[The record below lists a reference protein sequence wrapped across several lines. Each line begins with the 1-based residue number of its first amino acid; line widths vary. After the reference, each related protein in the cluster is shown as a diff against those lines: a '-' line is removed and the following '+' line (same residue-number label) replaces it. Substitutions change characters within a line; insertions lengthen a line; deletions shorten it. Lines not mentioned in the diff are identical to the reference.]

1 MGDAHIAFCRAGTY
15 VWRDASEGA
24 FCVKINSNGSRVC
37 AATSHARTE
46 QGRTGM
52 KDMAKRVASSGALAH
67 VMAMA
72 AMLVIASCI
81 FYIR

>member
-1 MGDAHIAFCRAGTY
+1 
-15 VWRDASEGA
+15 
-24 FCVKINSNGSRVC
+24 
-37 AATSHARTE
+37 
-46 QGRTGM
+46 M
-52 KDMAKRVASSGALAH
+52 KDMAKRVASSGAVAH